1 MASAGLVMSE
11 KSSMI
16 FVHVVKHRWLLD
28 STGNQPKLQVS
39 EMAVPMQAVQSDCS
53 QLNLVAN
60 GKVLSTAP
68 NRLGFL
74 IPTDPGIGVGAIR
87 RLYAEN
93 GYVWLKGFLPRND
106 VIDFRGWVFGH
117 MARTGLIA
125 KGTDPRDGIAS
136 SAAPEG
142 KDVDRC
148 LMSLVR
154 SVAYEGFCAQP
165 RMSSFM
171 DEFLS
176 GISYLHKRKIMRHV
190 RPGTTTATPA
200 HYDLVYLRGGT
211 SRIVTAWIP
220 IGDIPVEMGGLTYLE
235 GSHAIGARMEREF
248 SERNKDL
255 SPEERVSAYNRN
267 MAEGGWVSKDLPDMA
282 ERFDTRWLIADYEAG
297 DVMLHSPFMIHAST
311 TNRDRQH
318 RMRLSTDI
326 RYQNVED
333 EIDIRWNNHWTLGD
347 ML

>member
-1 MASAGLVMSE
+1 MSI
-11 KSSMI
+11 SMQI
-16 FVHVVKHRWLLD
+16 MPARQGEL
-28 STGNQPKLQVS
+28 S
-39 EMAVPMQAVQSDCS
+39 
-53 QLNLVAN
+53 LVAN
-60 GKVLSTAP
+60 GKVLSAAP
-68 NRLGFL
+68 NRLGYL
-74 IPTDPGIGVGAIR
+74 TPTDPGIGVDAIR
-87 RLYAEN
+87 RLYEEN
-93 GYVWLKGFLPRND
+93 GYVWLKGFLPRQD

-117 MARTGLIA
+117 MAKTGPIEH
-125 KGTDPRDGIAS
+125 GTDPRDGIS
-136 SAAPEG
+136 SAMTPEG
-142 KDVDRC
+142 RDVDRC

-165 RMSSFM
+165 RLSRFM

-190 RPGTTTATPA
+190 RPKTTTATPA

-235 GSHAIGARMEREF
+235 GSHTIGAEMEREF
-248 SERNKDL
+248 SEQNKDL
-255 SPEERVSAYNRN
+255 SAEERISAFNRN
-267 MAEGGWVSKDLPDMA
+267 MTEGGWVSKDLPDMA
-282 ERFDTRWLIADYEAG
+282 ERFDTRWLVADYEAG

-311 TNRDRQH
+311 TNQDSQH
-318 RMRLSTDI
+318 RLRLSTDI

-333 EIDIRWNNHWTLGD
+333 EIDARWNNHWTLGD